1 MGSVLAKSFIPLIK
15 SKRIKSNT
23 EEGQKLLDYWIETV
37 EATNYWRA
45 FKSRIED
52 VMIVELQNGSHV
64 CLPRSVVHGT
74 VTRRTADSLFVVGK
88 QGGSV
93 LGADMF
99 QGKWIQNLWRVL

>member
-99 QGKWIQNLWRVL
+99 QASGLLTRTRP

>member
-1 MGSVLAKSFIPLIK
+1 MGKLAFDLIQP
-15 SKRIKSNT
+15 KRIKSNT

-74 VTRRTADSLFVVGK
+74 VTRRTADSLFV
-88 QGGSV
+88 
-93 LGADMF
+93 
-99 QGKWIQNLWRVL
+99 IQHSFSKIFVTTVKKKVTKL